1 VFRNYLA
8 AALRNLAR
16 NRLHAGINLFGLTV
30 GLATAL
36 LIALFVH
43 DELSYDAF
51 VRDPAQVFRL
61 DTRVTQPGQAP
72 RKMDL
77 TFANAAAALKLDYPE
92 LQSVARISASQS
104 GIRRGEI
111 EGLDRVAWADS
122 TFFEALPLPV
132 IAGDARNALE
142 QPESVV
148 LTRTMARKYFGEE
161 TPVGKVIEVN
171 PALDALPNLRPA
183 EAQTLGSYHPMR
195 VTAVLEDLP
204 TNTHLN
210 AQIFAAAKAPFSPM
224 WHWEAVPGS
233 AEVFTYL
240 RLKPEAKADSIRRDL
255 PRFAE
260 RHYPDSKSK
269 TSTLAFQLTAL
280 TDIHLSPAGAGA
292 MKPSGDPLV
301 VAGIGA
307 IGLLIAII
315 AGINFVA
322 LTTARS
328 GQRAREV
335 GVRKAAGATRTE
347 LFVQFMGEAL
357 IQVTLAMLLAVA
369 LVEFLL
375 PRVNAMLGRSLRLDY
390 LHNAALVG
398 WLVAATLSA
407 GLLAGLYPA
416 LHLSGLTPAATLR
429 QSGARVFGPAR
440 VRQLLVGVQF
450 AILIGLL
457 IATATIYHQTVF
469 ALHNNLQVNT
479 RNVLTV
485 YTYCDAALKREL
497 QALPGIASAACTS
510 SPAIGRRQFPML
522 VKSADGSE
530 QTLQGAPVDIG
541 FLELHGLAPIA
552 GRFFSESRET
562 DAVLQSTSDSEAQP
576 PVVLNE
582 TAVRQLGFSAP
593 QAAVGT
599 SIAWARRNSGSVSNL
614 QAPLRSSQII
624 GVVPDFSFAS
634 VRTRVEGSVYYVD
647 PRFLLWLTIKL
658 NGRDVAETL
667 RDVDRVWKRSGHL
680 MPMQRTFEDESMRAL
695 YDDVVTQ
702 GFVVAGSACLALL
715 LACLGLFALSAFAT
729 ERRRKE
735 IGVRKAMGA
744 NTGDIVQL
752 LAWQFARPA
761 VWANVIAWPVAGFAM
776 HRWLHGF
783 AYHVDLQPWLFVA
796 AAAAALVVA
805 LLTVSLHSF
814 LAARSRPATAL
825 RWE

>member
-1 VFRNYLA
+1 MLRNYLA

-36 LIALFVH
+36 LIALFVR

-51 VRDPAQVFRL
+51 VRDPVQVFRL
-61 DTRVTQPGQAP
+61 DTTVTQPGLAP
-72 RKMDL
+72 RKIDL
-77 TFANAAAALKLDYPE
+77 TFAGAAAALQLDYP
-92 LQSVARISASQS
+92 QIQAVARISSSQS
-104 GIRRGEI
+104 GIRRGDYEA
-111 EGLDRVAWADS
+111 LDRVIWADS
-122 TFFEALPLPV
+122 TFFETLPLPV
-132 IAGDARNALE
+132 IAGDARTALE
-142 QPESVV
+142 KPESVV
-148 LTRTMARKYFGEE
+148 LTRSMARKYFGED
-161 TPVGKVIEVN
+161 TPVGKLIEVN
-171 PALDALPNLRPA
+171 PALDALPNLKPA

-195 VTAVLEDLP
+195 VTAILEDLP
-204 TNTHLN
+204 SNTHLN
-210 AQIFAAAKAPFSPM
+210 AQIFAAARAPFSPM
-224 WHWEAVPGS
+224 WHWEAIPGS

-240 RLKPEAKADSIRRDL
+240 RLKRGATADSIRRGL

-260 RHYPDSKSK
+260 RHFPDSKSK

-301 VAGIGA
+301 IAGIAA

-357 IQVTLAMLLAVA
+357 IHVALAMLLAVA
-369 LVEFLL
+369 VAEFVL
-375 PRVNAMLGRSLRLDY
+375 PRLDTTLGRSLRLDY
-390 LHNAALVG
+390 LHNPALVG
-398 WLVAATLSA
+398 WLVAATLSV

-440 VRQLLVGVQF
+440 VRQLLVGLQF

-457 IATATIYHQTVF
+457 IATATIYRQTIF

-479 RNVLTV
+479 RNVLSV
-485 YTYCDAALKREL
+485 YTSCDAALKREL

-510 SPAIGRRQFPML
+510 SPAIGRRQFPTL
-522 VKSADGSE
+522 VKATDGSDV
-530 QTLQGAPVDIG
+530 TLQGAPVDIG
-541 FLELHGLAPIA
+541 FLELHGLAPLA
-552 GRFFSESRET
+552 GRFFTDKRET
-562 DAVLQSTSDSEAQP
+562 DAVLESTSDVEAQP

-582 TAVRQLGFSAP
+582 TAIRQLGFSSP

-599 SIAWARRNSGSVSNL
+599 SIAWARRNSGSVSN
-614 QAPLRSSQII
+614 QGAPLRSSQII

-634 VRTRVEGSVYYVD
+634 VRTAVDGSIYYVD
-647 PRFLLWLTIKL
+647 PRFLLWLTIRL

-667 RDVDRVWKRSGHL
+667 SAVDRVWKQRGHV

-702 GFVVAGSACLALL
+702 GFFVAGSACLALL
-715 LACLGLFALSAFAT
+715 IACLGLFALSAFAT

-744 NTGDIVQL
+744 GTGDIVQL

-761 VWANVIAWPVAGFAM
+761 VWANLIAWPVAGFAM
-776 HRWLHGF
+776 HRWLRGF
-783 AYHVDLQPWLFVA
+783 AYHVNLQPWLFVA
-796 AAAAALVVA
+796 AAAIALVIA

-814 LAARSRPATAL
+814 LAARSKPATAL